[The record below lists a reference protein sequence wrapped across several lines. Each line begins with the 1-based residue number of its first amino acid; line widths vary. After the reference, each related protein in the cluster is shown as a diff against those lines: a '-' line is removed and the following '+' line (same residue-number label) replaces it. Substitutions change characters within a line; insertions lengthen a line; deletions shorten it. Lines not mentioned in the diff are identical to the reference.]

1 MIGSS
6 TTQNRSKNMNTQE
19 FNRIFNACKNQLLN
33 SAEFNAINDEQEAA
47 DYIAKNLDVTLNN
60 IIARQAELTAIAIS
74 DTEQGQAMRD
84 YLLDL
89 TYANLTK

>member
-1 MIGSS
+1 
-6 TTQNRSKNMNTQE
+6 MNTQE
-19 FNRIFNACKNQLLN
+19 FSRIFNACKNQLLN
-33 SAEFNAINDEQEAA
+33 SAEFKAIDDEQEAA